1 VHAGNFVGNVGGKKE
16 YFGFMCKPWPQWDWS
31 MQDLSSHKLLRI
43 MPTNTCQLFLKHL
56 HADDI
61 TTTNTCDDHL
71 YKLQS
76 VSEILTGMFKNNSI
90 PQTWL
95 HLPNSKQASCSY
107 VLTTDDKLGNW
118 GYWSIWQQCYLF
130 YMHCADSWL

>member
-1 VHAGNFVGNVGGKKE
+1 
-16 YFGFMCKPWPQWDWS
+16 
-31 MQDLSSHKLLRI
+31 MQDLPSQKLLPTA
-43 MPTNTCQLFLKHL
+43 PTNTCQLFLKHL

-61 TTTNTCDDHL
+61 TTKNTSDDHL

-95 HLPNSKQASCSY
+95 HLQNSKQARR
-107 VLTTDDKLGNW
+107 
-118 GYWSIWQQCYLF
+118 GYLQL
-130 YMHCADSWL
+130 CAYSRW